1 MADVFYNAS
10 ANKMSFGDYGFDII
24 SSGTSTAGYRILVAL
39 EESELTF
46 TNDLDGLTDTITI
59 PAGFELYGVFSSVA
73 IVSGKLI
80 AYKAG

>member
-10 ANKMSFGDYGFDII
+10 ANKMSFGDYGFEILD
-24 SSGTSTAGYRILVAL
+24 SGTNTTGYRILVAL
-39 EESELTF
+39 EETELTF
-46 TNDLDGLTDTITI
+46 TNDLDGLIDTITI
-59 PAGFELYGVFSSVA
+59 PAGFELYGVFSIVA

>member
-24 SSGTSTAGYRILVAL
+24 SSGTSTAGYRILIAL

-59 PAGFELYGVFSSVA
+59 PAGFELYGVFSSVT
-73 IVSGKLI
+73 IVSGKVI
-80 AYKAG
+80 AYKSE

>member
-1 MADVFYNAS
+1 
-10 ANKMSFGDYGFDII
+10 
-24 SSGTSTAGYRILVAL
+24 LVAL

-59 PAGFELYGVFSSVA
+59 PAGFELYGVFSSVTM
-73 IVSGKLI
+73 VSGKLI